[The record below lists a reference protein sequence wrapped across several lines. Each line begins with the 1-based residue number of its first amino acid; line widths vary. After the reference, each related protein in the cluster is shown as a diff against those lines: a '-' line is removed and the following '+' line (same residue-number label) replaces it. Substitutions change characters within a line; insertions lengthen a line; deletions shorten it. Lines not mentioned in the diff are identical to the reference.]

1 MTESQSPRGVST
13 PGVHAGVFVAMFL
26 ISFSYPVGE
35 AIANELNT
43 GALMFIRFGLA
54 MAIFAPL
61 VAWRH
66 GIVWPGWRTL
76 AGYAAISTS
85 LVAFFWCM
93 FYSLRATSALN
104 TGAISTLI
112 PGLTAIAGAI
122 LVGERLGWHRLA
134 ALGIGLIGAL
144 WVVFRGDW
152 DRFIALDLNEG
163 DLIYFAGCVAM
174 GFYSPLVKLFHR
186 GEPVLVMTFW
196 IATINALWFL
206 LIANEALWTTAW
218 MDVPLFAYGGVVF
231 VAICST
237 VIASFLMQWGTIRI
251 GPTRVQSYSYLLPAL
266 VIAIDWALGKGLPS
280 MLTIPGVVIV
290 LAASLVIQ
298 RGEIFAGRSV
308 GPARS

>member
-1 MTESQSPRGVST
+1 
-13 PGVHAGVFVAMFL
+13 
-26 ISFSYPVGE
+26 
-35 AIANELNT
+35 
-43 GALMFIRFGLA
+43 

-93 FYSLRATSALN
+93 FYSLRTTSALN

-152 DRFIALDLNEG
+152 DRFVALDLNEG

-174 GFYSPLVKLFHR
+174 GFYSRWSSSSTGRAGVGHDLLDRDHQRCAVPAHR
-186 GEPVLVMTFW
+186 ERSAVDHGVDGCT
-196 IATINALWFL
+196 ALRL
-206 LIANEALWTTAW
+206 
-218 MDVPLFAYGGVVF
+218 
-231 VAICST
+231 
-237 VIASFLMQWGTIRI
+237 R
-251 GPTRVQSYSYLLPAL
+251 
-266 VIAIDWALGKGLPS
+266 
-280 MLTIPGVVIV
+280 
-290 LAASLVIQ
+290 
-298 RGEIFAGRSV
+298 RGSSSSRSV
-308 GPARS
+308 RR